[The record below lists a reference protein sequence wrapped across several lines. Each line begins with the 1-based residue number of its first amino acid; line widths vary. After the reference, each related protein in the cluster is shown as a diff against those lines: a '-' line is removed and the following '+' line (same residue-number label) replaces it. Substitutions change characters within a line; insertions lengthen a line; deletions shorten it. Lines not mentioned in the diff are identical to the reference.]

1 MSRTGALK
9 FKKIKCFIMK
19 NENTIKKLGYKV
31 RIVRVDKGYS
41 QETLAEKAN
50 LNRSFV
56 GLLERGETN
65 ITVKNLESIAN
76 ALEVNIKE
84 LFDFT
89 I

>member
-9 FKKIKCFIMK
+9 SKKIKCFIMK